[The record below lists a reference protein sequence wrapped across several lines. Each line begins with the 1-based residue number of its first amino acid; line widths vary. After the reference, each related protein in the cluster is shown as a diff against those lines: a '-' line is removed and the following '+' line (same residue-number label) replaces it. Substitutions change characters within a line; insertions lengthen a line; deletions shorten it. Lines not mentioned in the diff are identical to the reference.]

1 MKKNLKFQCATLTL
15 LYSLSLTL
23 RRPFSVITITH
34 TTLPITRENTIQHFH
49 AFDDLTYR
57 AKTLLVKETIIHKI
71 NKELGGSTVL
81 SRCSEG

>member
-1 MKKNLKFQCATLTL
+1 MKYQCATQLYSNL
-15 LYSLSLTL
+15 LYLLFLTL
-23 RRPFSVITITH
+23 RRPFAVVTITC
-34 TTLPITRENTIQHFH
+34 TTLPIARVNTIQHFH

-81 SRCSEG
+81 P